1 MATVHHVLEGL
12 DSTQQWQERLY
23 VHLHQNPELSMQET
37 ETAVEVSRRLE
48 AGGYTVH
55 QVGGGVVGVLANGEG
70 RTVLVRA
77 DMDAL
82 PVQEAT
88 GLPYA
93 STRTAVDADGR
104 TVPVMHACGHDLHV
118 ACGLG
123 AAELMARNREAWTG
137 TYIALF
143 QPGEETAAGA
153 RAMVADGLVDRVP
166 TPDVALAQHVLTA
179 PEAGHLGT
187 TAGPVLSAG
196 DSIRI
201 VLHGKGSH
209 GSMPHLGIDPVVLA
223 SAVVLRL
230 QSLVAR
236 EISPSDFGVVTV
248 GSVQAGSKSNII
260 PAEAVLLVNVRTY
273 DLGVR
278 DRLLTGI
285 ERIVRGEC
293 AAAGSPREPE
303 FEYYDQYPLTDNS
316 PVVDSFVRAA
326 FEEHFG
332 PHRVHDLARVPA
344 SEDFS
349 VIPDA
354 FGVPYTY
361 WGIGGFL
368 PDSTPLPTHNPGF
381 APAIQPTLRT
391 GTEALVV
398 AAAAYLGKED

>member
-166 TPDVALAQHVLTA
+166 TPDVA
-179 PEAGHLGT
+179 
-187 TAGPVLSAG
+187 
-196 DSIRI
+196 
-201 VLHGKGSH
+201 
-209 GSMPHLGIDPVVLA
+209 
-223 SAVVLRL
+223 
-230 QSLVAR
+230 
-236 EISPSDFGVVTV
+236 PST
-248 GSVQAGSKSNII
+248 S
-260 PAEAVLLVNVRTY
+260 
-273 DLGVR
+273 
-278 DRLLTGI
+278 
-285 ERIVRGEC
+285 
-293 AAAGSPREPE
+293 
-303 FEYYDQYPLTDNS
+303 
-316 PVVDSFVRAA
+316 
-326 FEEHFG
+326 
-332 PHRVHDLARVPA
+332 
-344 SEDFS
+344 
-349 VIPDA
+349 
-354 FGVPYTY
+354 
-361 WGIGGFL
+361 
-368 PDSTPLPTHNPGF
+368 
-381 APAIQPTLRT
+381 
-391 GTEALVV
+391 
-398 AAAAYLGKED
+398 